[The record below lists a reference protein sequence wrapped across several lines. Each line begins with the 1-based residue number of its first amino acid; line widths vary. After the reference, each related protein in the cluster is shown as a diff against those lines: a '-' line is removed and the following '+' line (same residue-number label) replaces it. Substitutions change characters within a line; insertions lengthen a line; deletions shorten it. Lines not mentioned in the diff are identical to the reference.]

1 MLEPRVR
8 QRKVDSKPVL
18 TPAPIPIPSRYLST
32 MAATREKEQSEPT
45 GATLFLERSSTFL
58 RRCGVETHG
67 IAPIAKEHRVDR
79 RNYQLFMLWFAANLN
94 ASNLVV
100 GAGGPVA
107 FDLSFRNTAYNLL
120 ITDVLS
126 LIIPAYFAIFGP
138 KLGTRAMV
146 QGRYSWGYLLPQNH
160 PRYIAHKYR
169 TSVYGIVLPSILNVL
184 TMMGYLFLGLIIGG
198 QMLAKTSEH
207 LTPNLGIVINGL
219 LSLVLSF
226 CGYKIL
232 HWFAYTAWIPT
243 LLGFAVMLGVGRK
256 HLPYADTKVYPPP
269 TAASTLSFAA
279 TVAASNLSWCTMTPD
294 YGVYHDADG
303 SSAMIFTYTYLG
315 MFLPSIVTHVLGA
328 AFAAAAPGVPS
339 WDAGYDGGNDL
350 GGLVSAVLQPC
361 GGFGKCLLVLMVIST
376 VAVNAPTMY
385 SFGVSLM
392 NISTAFARI
401 PRYVFAIVATADCTS
416 CIPLAVV
423 GQTRFYASLVAFLD
437 IIGYWCASYAGI
449 VFIEHVVFR
458 RRDFARYKMEDWDNA
473 KKLPPGW
480 LRFCRSADPSRSLYR
495 ACSRRGTP
503 GPSPK
508 RGPGISA
515 FWLGFSGRALYMG
528 S

>member
-1 MLEPRVR
+1 
-8 QRKVDSKPVL
+8 
-18 TPAPIPIPSRYLST
+18 

-107 FDLSFRNTAYNLL
+107 FDLSFRNTTYNLL

-146 QGRYSWGYLLPQNH
+146 QGRYSWG
-160 PRYIAHKYR
+160 
-169 TSVYGIVLPSILNVL
+169 VYGIVIPSILNVL

-198 QMLAKTSEH
+198 QMLAQTSDH
-207 LTPNLGIVINGL
+207 LTPNLGIIINGL

-243 LLGFAVMLGVGRK
+243 LLGFAVMLGVGGK

-269 TAASTLSFAA
+269 TAAKTLSFAA

-294 YGVYHDADG
+294 YGVYHDAHG
-303 SSAMIFTYTYLG
+303 SRCVLTYLLIAALLLCIPERRSFIPRVALSAMIFTYTYLG
-315 MFLPSIVTHVLGA
+315 MFLQSIVTHVLGA

-392 NISTAFARI
+392 NISTVFARI
-401 PRYVFAIVATADCTS
+401 PRYVFAIVATAI

-458 RRDFARYKMEDWDNA
+458 RRSFARYELGDWDNA
-473 KKLPPGW
+473 KKLPPGLAALLSFCGSFALVIPCMQQTW
-480 LRFCRSADPSRSLYR
+480 YTGPIAKAGTRDIGLLVGFFGTCGVYGVLRAVEIRLF
-495 ACSRRGTP
+495 P
-503 GPSPK
+503 GRTS
-508 RGPGISA
+508 
-515 FWLGFSGRALYMG
+515 
-528 S
+528 

>member
-1 MLEPRVR
+1 
-8 QRKVDSKPVL
+8 
-18 TPAPIPIPSRYLST
+18 

-107 FDLSFRNTAYNLL
+107 FDLSFRNTTYNLL
-120 ITDVLS
+120 ITDPYS
-126 LIIPAYFAIFGP
+126 PPPCAIFGP

-146 QGRYSWGYLLPQNH
+146 QGRYSWG
-160 PRYIAHKYR
+160 
-169 TSVYGIVLPSILNVL
+169 VYGIVIPSILNVL

-198 QMLAKTSEH
+198 QMLAQTSDH
-207 LTPNLGIVINGL
+207 LTPNLGIIINGL
-219 LSLVLSF
+219 LSLVVCTPRAPSP
-226 CGYKIL
+226 
-232 HWFAYTAWIPT
+232 WIPT
-243 LLGFAVMLGVGRK
+243 LLGFAVMLGVGGK

-269 TAASTLSFAA
+269 TAAKTLSFAA

-294 YGVYHDADG
+294 YGVYHDAHG

-392 NISTAFARI
+392 NISTVFARI
-401 PRYVFAIVATADCTS
+401 PRYVFAIVATA
-416 CIPLAVV
+416 
-423 GQTRFYASLVAFLD
+423 
-437 IIGYWCASYAGI
+437 
-449 VFIEHVVFR
+449 
-458 RRDFARYKMEDWDNA
+458 M
-473 KKLPPGW
+473 
-480 LRFCRSADPSRSLYR
+480 
-495 ACSRRGTP
+495 
-503 GPSPK
+503 
-508 RGPGISA
+508 
-515 FWLGFSGRALYMG
+515 
-528 S
+528 